1 MNNPTFSD
9 IPVPVNSSQ
18 CHCVNILFWNIRG
31 ITDKLQNRHVCE
43 YICQH
48 DIVCSVESMLD
59 PQKSIQFANYTAY
72 NFARTL
78 RHKKAKRSSGGIA
91 ILIANWLNKRIEI
104 KRVNECL
111 VWIIFKDC
119 ININTN
125 KKLMVGVV
133 YVRPIDSSYIGIK
146 QDIFDIIELE
156 YSKYVN
162 NHDVFLCWD
171 FNARTSNLSDFITD
185 EYTAF
190 NGGQLNFVSSDILA
204 DSQRYNMD
212 TKANTYGKLLL
223 ELCKNTGFIIANG
236 RLYQD
241 KHRGSFTFFNRNG
254 SSVIEYMLFEPNCL
268 SMIKKTLQLFL
279 N

>member
-1 MNNPTFSD
+1 M
-9 IPVPVNSSQ
+9 
-18 CHCVNILFWNIRG
+18 
-31 ITDKLQNRHVCE
+31 
-43 YICQH
+43 
-48 DIVCSVESMLD
+48 
-59 PQKSIQFANYTAY
+59 
-72 NFARTL
+72 

-91 ILIANWLNKRIEI
+91 ILIANWLNKRIET

-133 YVRPIDSSYIGIK
+133 CVPPIDSSYIGSK

-162 NHDVFLCWD
+162 NHDIFLCGD
-171 FNARTSNLSDFITD
+171 FNARTSNLPDFIMFITD
-185 EYTAF
+185 EYTVF
-190 NGGQLNFVSSDILA
+190 NGSQPSFVSSDILA

-223 ELCKNTGFIIANG
+223 ELCKNTGLIIANG
-236 RLYQD
+236 RLYQINTEA
-241 KHRGSFTFFNRNG
+241 HLHFL
-254 SSVIEYMLFEPNCL
+254 IEMGVV
-268 SMIKKTLQLFL
+268 
-279 N
+279 